1 MQSWTPNTPLQNGQY
16 IIKRAIGGGGF
27 GETYLAEDTEEN
39 RLVVIKTL
47 NREQREKPDFAEI
60 QKRFRKEALDL
71 SKCYHPHIVQV
82 YDNFPEDGLWAI
94 VMEHIDGDDLAA
106 YVENYTAENGYLSE
120 TEALRYIDGRFGIGC
135 QHSGSLFSHV
145 ETCRL

>member
-1 MQSWTPNTPLQNGQY
+1 M
-16 IIKRAIGGGGF
+16 
-27 GETYLAEDTEEN
+27 
-39 RLVVIKTL
+39 LVVIKTL
-47 NREQREKPDFAEI
+47 NREQRQKPDFAEI